1 MAAGCGVAAA
11 ALAVLRDFDKA
22 FIVATIG
29 AVCWFL
35 NYRTEMKA
43 IVSNR
48 DEEQERL
55 SDESDET

>member
-1 MAAGCGVAAA
+1 MAAACGVAAA
-11 ALAVLRDFDKA
+11 SLAVLRDFDKA

-35 NYRTEMKA
+35 NYRTHLKA
-43 IVSNR
+43 IVLSG

-55 SDESDET
+55 SNESDET